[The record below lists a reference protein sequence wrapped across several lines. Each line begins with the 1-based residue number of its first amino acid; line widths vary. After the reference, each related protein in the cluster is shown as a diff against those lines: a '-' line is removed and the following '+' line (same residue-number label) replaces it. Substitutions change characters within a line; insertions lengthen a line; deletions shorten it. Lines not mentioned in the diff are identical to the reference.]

1 MLHLDIYQNE
11 YQCMFENLVLRR
23 SFRGKNSDE
32 IFGATISYQEK
43 NSPSARKIA
52 INIFF
57 FLQMKSLRIFRNSH
71 LIFLQVQIIF

>member
-1 MLHLDIYQNE
+1 MLHLNIQQNE

-23 SFRGKNSDE
+23 SFCGKNSGE

-57 FLQMKSLRIFRNSH
+57 LFANEIVKNFSK
-71 LIFLQVQIIF
+71 

>member
-1 MLHLDIYQNE
+1 MLHLNIQQNE

-23 SFRGKNSDE
+23 SFCGKNSGE

-52 INIFF
+52 INK
-57 FLQMKSLRIFRNSH
+57 LKKKKK
-71 LIFLQVQIIF
+71 

>member
-1 MLHLDIYQNE
+1 
-11 YQCMFENLVLRR
+11 MFENLVLRR
-23 SFRGKNSDE
+23 SFCGKNSGE

-57 FLQMKSLRIFRNSH
+57 LFANEIVKNFSK
-71 LIFLQVQIIF
+71 